1 MIWFVA
7 LLGILAIGLVA
18 WWFQRQIQRT
28 IARAG
33 VMLTEQAQQVFAQ
46 ARQADAHAMAMDK
59 QKIDGAIQGLEK
71 QLSRY
76 EHLVKEFEKDRDQ
89 QYGKLTGAIDS
100 VVAETKQ
107 LGQTTSGLA
116 AVLGNSRV
124 RGQWGQKMAEDILTA
139 CGLREGIQYV
149 KEREIAAG
157 RPDYTFLLPENHKLF
172 MDVKFPLDNYLR
184 FTQAEAAGQGRAKEQ
199 FIRDVREHLRTMER
213 RDYVSHEDGSLDYIV
228 IFIPN
233 EQVYGAVNE
242 WMPGLIDE
250 CLKKRT
256 ILCGPWTLYAI
267 LRIIWQAWQNY
278 NYSLAIRDI
287 IKSINGFLQDYGK
300 FKERFTEL
308 GDRLAKVSEKYQEIS
323 ATSYKR
329 LDQRLQQIEGYRK
342 GHQIPEETAEPE
354 APLPSVPALT
364 KQESV

>member
-1 MIWFVA
+1 MSGFLISFDGLDSSGKNTQTQA
-7 LLGILAIGLVA
+7 L
-18 WWFQRQIQRT
+18 
-28 IARAG
+28 IAR
-33 VMLTEQAQQVFAQ
+33 
-46 ARQADAHAMAMDK
+46 
-59 QKIDGAIQGLEK
+59 
-71 QLSRY
+71 
-76 EHLVKEFEKDRDQ
+76 
-89 QYGKLTGAIDS
+89 
-100 VVAETKQ
+100 
-107 LGQTTSGLA
+107 
-116 AVLGNSRV
+116 
-124 RGQWGQKMAEDILTA
+124 
-139 CGLREGIQYV
+139 LR
-149 KEREIAAG
+149 KAG
-157 RPDYTFLLPENHKLF
+157 RRVATFTTPDYTTPSGQELRARLQGKVGDWATTPWQEKMRLF
-172 MDVKFPLDNYLR
+172 AKNRAEHRQEVVDALSVGAIVLYDRYVPSSLAFI
-184 FTQAEAAGQGRAKEQ
+184 AVEAALQDPTVTR
-199 FIRDVREHLRTMER
+199 
-213 RDYVSHEDGSLDYIV
+213 
-228 IFIPN
+228 

-308 GDRLAKVSEKYQEIS
+308 GDRLSKVSEKYQEIS

-364 KQESV
+364 KQESG